1 MISQLLEDMLTRNH
15 MKAVALL
22 RDIKQS
28 YLQIEITEENSD
40 TSYVNWLSDLE
51 NNQIINDQIIICT
64 SVYWL
69 HFKRFSDNKNL
80 AKHPQYN
87 VGEKI
92 NTKIIK
98 KSKDNMFIDNLTCNN
113 DNGEQLLL
121 IKKKKKKIKILANDG
136 FKLCKWHP
144 NSLNLEKS
152 VIYETIDSITT
163 SS

>member
-1 MISQLLEDMLTRNH
+1 
-15 MKAVALL
+15 MKPVAVL
-22 RDIKQS
+22 RDIKQL

-40 TSYVNWLSDLE
+40 ASYVNWLNDLE
-51 NNQIINDQIIICT
+51 NNPIINDQIIICT

-113 DNGEQLLL
+113 NNGEQLLL
-121 IKKKKKKIKILANDG
+121 IKKKKKKKKKN
-136 FKLCKWHP
+136 
-144 NSLNLEKS
+144 
-152 VIYETIDSITT
+152 
-163 SS
+163 